1 MPVVIVN
8 LRTIVV
14 GTRTSS
20 ALPHVAAAVT
30 GPPVAKG
37 RRPVYF
43 GGWHDTLVYQRDDL
57 GPGMA
62 FDGPAIVEQS
72 DTTTVIEPDMTVTV
86 DAHGNLLAKVK

>member
-30 GPPVAKG
+30 GQPIAKG

-43 GGWHDTLVYQRDDL
+43 GGWHDTPVYQRNDL
-57 GPGMA
+57 GPGMS
-62 FDGPAIVEQS
+62 FNGPAIVEQS
-72 DTTTVIEPDMTVTV
+72 DTTTVIEPDMSVTV
-86 DAHGNLLAKVK
+86 DVHGNLLAKVK